1 MTFAVEQAPATWE
14 EPKPEIPTDRKRRM
28 VLRSLEI
35 TIESLRDRIG
45 TAMTNDQILDQLFNS
60 IQPDGTLHL

>member
-1 MTFAVEQAPATWE
+1 MTVTTADAERS
-14 EPKPEIPTDRKRRM
+14 RKRRM

-35 TIESLRDRIG
+35 TIEALRERLAQ
-45 TAMTNDQILDQLFNS
+45 AMTNEQILEQLYAA

>member
-1 MTFAVEQAPATWE
+1 MYIGVELGPAGPAQ
-14 EPKPEIPTDRKRRM
+14 PKPSMPSDRKRRM

-35 TIESLRDRIG
+35 TIESLRYRIG
-45 TAMTNDQILDQLFNS
+45 TAMTNEQILDQLFNS

>member
-1 MTFAVEQAPATWE
+1 MYRVA
-14 EPKPEIPTDRKRRM
+14 EIPSVCPPRLSIPSDRKRRM

-35 TIESLRDRIG
+35 TVESLRAHIG
-45 TAMTNDQILDQLFNS
+45 QAMTNEQILDQLFNS